1 MKTIHS
7 SLLLLAVLTACNAT
21 PVQVLQGLGSM
32 TVDVD
37 YIKQS
42 KRICAQKNDP
52 ALRFQC
58 EQQAQKEFQ
67 KFQVEQRKKEQ

>member
-1 MKTIHS
+1 MKKIYL
-7 SLLLLAVLTACNAT
+7 SLPLIGALTACNTT
-21 PVQVLQGLGSM
+21 PVHVLQGLGSM

-37 YIKQS
+37 YFKQS
-42 KRICAQKNDP
+42 KRLCAQKNDP

-67 KFQVEQRKKEQ
+67 KFQIEQSKKEQ